1 MSVLN
6 GLRQIGRAIACA
18 GIAAALFALPA
29 KVAIADTYP
38 SKPVRIVISLSAGS
52 ATDLIPRVIFEHVS
66 QSVGQ
71 AFIYE
76 NRVGAGGS
84 IAANTVARAEPDG
97 YTLLVHSNG
106 HVIAPAVTAKLPYDV
121 LTDFTN
127 IMPLGIVPHV
137 LVISSEQKIG
147 SIKELVEAVKKRP
160 GGLVYGA
167 VAGTAPHLNAEHF
180 RKAMQIDGRMV
191 PFKGAPEAL
200 TEVLANRIDVYFAP
214 IAAAMPFLE
223 DKKMVPLAVT
233 AERRVTALPN
243 VPTAMESGYS
253 DSVFGLWIGLY
264 GPAKLPA
271 DVVQK
276 LYTEITK
283 ALAKPEVKDRLAKMG
298 VEPQPME
305 QAAFD
310 KFVRKEVEVS
320 ADLAKLAGLSKQ

>member
-1 MSVLN
+1 MRN
-6 GLRQIGRAIACA
+6 GLREIGRAIACA

-29 KVAIADTYP
+29 KVAIADTFP

-97 YTLLVHSNG
+97 YMLLVHSNG

>member
-1 MSVLN
+1 MRN
-6 GLRQIGRAIACA
+6 GFRQIGRAIACA
-18 GIAAALFALPA
+18 GIAAALLALPA

>member
-1 MSVLN
+1 MSVLK
-6 GLRQIGRAIACA
+6 LLQRLSKTLA
-18 GIAAALFALPA
+18 GIGAAALLATAPTNAAFAQA
-29 KVAIADTYP
+29 YP
-38 SKPVRIVISLSAGS
+38 SKPVRLIISLSAGS
-52 ATDLIPRVIFEHVS
+52 ATDLIPRVVFEHVG
-66 QSVGQ
+66 QAVGQ
-71 AFIYE
+71 GFIYE

-106 HVIAPAVTAKLPYDV
+106 HVIAPAVTAKLPFDV

-137 LVISSEQKIG
+137 LVISAEQKIKTL
-147 SIKELVEAVKKRP
+147 KELVEAVKKRP

-180 RKAMQIDGRMV
+180 RKVMQIEGRMV

-223 DKKMVPLAVT
+223 DKNMVPLAVT
-233 AERRVTALPN
+233 AERRLTTLPN
-243 VPTAMESGYS
+243 IPTAMESGYP
-253 DSVFGLWIGLY
+253 DSIFGLWIGLY

-271 DVVQK
+271 EIVQK
-276 LYTEITK
+276 LYTETSK
-283 ALAKPEVKDRLAKMG
+283 ALAKPEVKERLAKMG

-310 KFVRKEVEVS
+310 KFVRKEVEVN
-320 ADLAKLAGLSKQ
+320 AELAKLAGLSKQ